1 MQGKSPRQTTKTNYK
16 VDFNTRSNIKRFG
29 TKPKIKSAR

>member
-16 VDFNTRSNIKRFG
+16 VDFNIGSNIERD
-29 TKPKIKSAR
+29 TKPKIKSAK